1 LTLGRVLGHRPVC
14 FTVLKGPPEAILA
27 VLRSAAT
34 NQPDPRLGDVLAAFR
49 RDWETLAR
57 RRYAALGGDLE
68 DALQAAL
75 VKLVAPERLATLED
89 PARLEAWARSI
100 FVHAVLDLVRDLR
113 RHQGLPLS
121 GGDDDP
127 DGSPGDQFPATTPSP
142 EEVAAGRERLAIV
155 VGVIGRLEVARLRFV
170 EDLPEKEIARRLD
183 LSRDGVAG
191 QLKRIRKALRRALG
205 EPD

>member
-1 LTLGRVLGHRPVC
+1 LTLDPVLGHSPVC

-34 NQPDPRLGDVLAAFR
+34 RRPDPRLGDVLAAFR

-57 RRYAALGGDLE
+57 RRYPALGADLE

-113 RHQGLPLS
+113 RHQGVPLS
-121 GGDDDP
+121 TGDDP
-127 DGSPGDQFPATTPSP
+127 DESPGDHFPATTPSP
-142 EEVAAGRERLAIV
+142 EEAAAGRERLAIV